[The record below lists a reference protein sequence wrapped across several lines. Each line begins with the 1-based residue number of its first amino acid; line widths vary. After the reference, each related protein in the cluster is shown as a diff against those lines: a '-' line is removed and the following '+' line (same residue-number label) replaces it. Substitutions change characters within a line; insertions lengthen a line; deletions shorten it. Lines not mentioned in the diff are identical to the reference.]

1 MKSFLTFKIVN
12 SKIFLYFQKILTQRL
27 WQDTQFTT
35 AIWFCFILTTYRG
48 EYNVILRDSEPIR
61 LLESP
66 RSLSVYILKTRYNI
80 QTIFKSNEHMLLYFR
95 FLCKEIQDSLDSG
108 FHAVDSGFQALGIT
122 LLNELT
128 KPPD

>member
-1 MKSFLTFKIVN
+1 MARHPVHDSDFVL
-12 SKIFLYFQKILTQRL
+12 L
-27 WQDTQFTT
+27 
-35 AIWFCFILTTYRG
+35 ILTTYRG
-48 EYNVILRDSEPIR
+48 KYNVILRDSEPIR

-80 QTIFKSNEHMLLYFR
+80 QTIFKSNEHIILYFR
-95 FLCKEIQDSLDSG
+95 LLCKEIQESLDSG

-128 KPPD
+128 KPPQAKMSRIQIPD